1 MYLEHFGLNEPPFRI
16 TPVTE
21 FFFSGAN
28 RGEILDALIY
38 SICEVEGIV
47 KVSGEVG
54 SGKTMLC
61 RMLLEKLPGHIE
73 TIYLANPSLSREE
86 MLYAIADGLGLNIK
100 GERVG
105 IIMQNIQNKLEEKA
119 REGKRVAVLVDEA
132 HAMPP
137 DTLEEL
143 RLLYNLQVG
152 NAKLLQLILFGQPEL
167 NAKLDQ
173 PNMRQL
179 KDRIVHHFNM
189 QPLSRNILENYL
201 MFRMRAANYRG
212 PNIFS
217 LDSIKLIAKASNGLM
232 RRVNV
237 LADKSLLAAFVEDTH
252 NIEARHVQAAMRDSE
267 LKPERSLLANKLLIG
282 GAVIALVAIGLA
294 AWWVLDN
301 PQTPIRQATSTS
313 SGGLGQPQDSPPV
326 QPTAPPKP
334 MTESQPDSHQPI
346 TAQSGNTLAPATAA
360 ADQAAASPIAPAKDS
375 PKTDNPP
382 PAPGQ
387 AMPGTPAAVTPA
399 KQTNKST
406 QELPR
411 PESTRDPFPP
421 DASKKLPATQTAPK
435 PPAERAKNAPSA
447 ETNKTSATAASILTP
462 KPEPVADNLETN
474 IPLAETEKSE
484 LSPNKPSLFVQR
496 LEAGKQL
503 LDQKKAVAS
512 IQLYYNEQINV
523 GRIENFLVG
532 AERLG
537 KLSEIY
543 LLPAKFGNKDGL
555 RVLYG
560 TYPTVDAARNAI
572 PYLPKRYQD
581 AFATS
586 IHIF

>member
-1 MYLEHFGLNEPPFRI
+1 MYLEHFGLTEPPFRI

-38 SICEVEGIV
+38 SLSEAEGII

-61 RMLLEKLPGHIE
+61 RMLLERLPDHIE

-86 MLYAIADGLGLNIK
+86 MLYAIADGLGLDID

-105 IIMQNIQNKLEEKA
+105 VIMRNIENKLEEKA
-119 REGKRVAVLVDEA
+119 REGKRIVVLVDEA

-152 NAKLLQLILFGQPEL
+152 NAKLLQIILFGQPEL

-179 KDRIVHHFNM
+179 KDRIVHHFHM

-201 MFRMRAANYRG
+201 MFRMRTAGYHG

-217 LDSIKLIAKASNGLM
+217 PAALKLIAQTSHGLM
-232 RRVNV
+232 RRVNI

-252 NIEARHVQAAMRDSE
+252 NIEARHVKAAMRDSE
-267 LKPERSLLANKLLIG
+267 LNITPHLSGNKLLLG
-282 GAVIALVAIGLA
+282 SAVAAMLLLGLTAWWMLDKPQTSLQQTQGKPSTPDNSSTLA
-294 AWWVLDN
+294 AAQPENALAPPVAVAN
-301 PQTPIRQATSTS
+301 QATGTS
-313 SGGLGQPQDSPPV
+313 ADILKPPSEPVPSPLPN
-326 QPTAPPKP
+326 QAPK
-334 MTESQPDSHQPI
+334 
-346 TAQSGNTLAPATAA
+346 AAPAAVVTPPNAPL
-360 ADQAAASPIAPAKDS
+360 ASNNPVAKDS
-375 PKTDNPP
+375 
-382 PAPGQ
+382 
-387 AMPGTPAAVTPA
+387 
-399 KQTNKST
+399 
-406 QELPR
+406 
-411 PESTRDPFPP
+411 
-421 DASKKLPATQTAPK
+421 
-435 PPAERAKNAPSA
+435 
-447 ETNKTSATAASILTP
+447 
-462 KPEPVADNLETN
+462 
-474 IPLAETEKSE
+474 
-484 LSPNKPSLFVQR
+484 SLFDQR
-496 LEAGKQL
+496 LEAGKL
-503 LDQKKAVAS
+503 LIEQKKAVAS
-512 IQLYYNEQINV
+512 IQLFYTEEV
-523 GRIENFLVG
+523 KKERIEGFLKR
-532 AERLG
+532 ASALG

-543 LLPAKFGNKDGL
+543 LLPATFGGKKGL

-560 TYPTVDAARNAI
+560 AYPSIEAARNAVKD
-572 PYLPKRYQD
+572 LPPRYQE

-586 IHIF
+586 TYIF

>member
-1 MYLEHFGLNEPPFRI
+1 MYLEHFGLTEPPFRI

-38 SICEVEGIV
+38 SLSEAEGII

-61 RMLLEKLPGHIE
+61 RMLLERLPDHIE

-86 MLYAIADGLGLNIK
+86 MLYAIADGLGLSID

-105 IIMQNIQNKLEEKA
+105 VIMRNIENKLEEKA
-119 REGKRVAVLVDEA
+119 REGKRIVVLVDEA

-152 NAKLLQLILFGQPEL
+152 NAKLLQIILFGQPEL

-179 KDRIVHHFNM
+179 KDRIVHHFHM

-201 MFRMRAANYRG
+201 MFRMRTAGYHG

-217 LDSIKLIAKASNGLM
+217 PTALKLIAQTSHGLM
-232 RRVNV
+232 RRVNI

-252 NIEARHVQAAMRDSE
+252 NIETRHVKAAMRDSE
-267 LKPERSLLANKLLIG
+267 LNIAPHLSGKKLLLG
-282 GAVIALVAIGLA
+282 SAVAAMFLLGLA
-294 AWWVLDN
+294 AWWMLDK
-301 PQTPIRQATSTS
+301 PQTSLQQTQGKPSTPDSSSTLAAPPENALAPPVAVANQATGS
-313 SGGLGQPQDSPPV
+313 SADILKPPSEPVPSPLPN
-326 QPTAPPKP
+326 QAPK
-334 MTESQPDSHQPI
+334 
-346 TAQSGNTLAPATAA
+346 AA
-360 ADQAAASPIAPAKDS
+360 
-375 PKTDNPP
+375 
-382 PAPGQ
+382 
-387 AMPGTPAAVTPA
+387 PAAVITPPSA
-399 KQTNKST
+399 P
-406 QELPR
+406 L
-411 PESTRDPFPP
+411 
-421 DASKKLPATQTAPK
+421 ASNNPV
-435 PPAERAKNAPSA
+435 AKNS
-447 ETNKTSATAASILTP
+447 
-462 KPEPVADNLETN
+462 
-474 IPLAETEKSE
+474 
-484 LSPNKPSLFVQR
+484 SLFDQR
-496 LEAGKQL
+496 LEAGKL
-503 LDQKKAVAS
+503 LIEQKKAVAS
-512 IQLYYNEQINV
+512 IQLFYTEEV
-523 GRIENFLVG
+523 KKERIEGFLKR
-532 AERLG
+532 ASALG

-543 LLPAKFGNKDGL
+543 LLPATFGGKKGL

-560 TYPTVDAARNAI
+560 AYPSIEAARNAVKD
-572 PYLPKRYQD
+572 LPPRYQE

-586 IHIF
+586 TYIF

>member
-1 MYLEHFGLNEPPFRI
+1 MYLEHFGLTEPPFRI
-16 TPVTE
+16 TPVTV

-38 SICEVEGIV
+38 SIAEVEGII

-61 RMLLEKLPGHIE
+61 RMLLEKLPKHIE
-73 TIYLANPSLSREE
+73 AIYLANPSLSREE
-86 MLYAIADGLGLNIK
+86 MLYAIADGLGLNIE

-119 REGKRVAVLVDEA
+119 REGKRIVVLVDEA

-152 NAKLLQLILFGQPEL
+152 NAKLLQIVLFGQPEL

-179 KDRIVHHFNM
+179 KDRIAHHFHM

-201 MFRMRAANYRG
+201 MFRMRAAGYHG

-217 LDSIKLIAKASNGLM
+217 PGAIKLIASASNGLM
-232 RRVNV
+232 RRVNI

-267 LKPERSLLANKLLIG
+267 LNIAPALSRKKLFGGSAAAALLLFALAVWWALDKSPTSPRQNQGTLLIPDK
-282 GAVIALVAIGLA
+282 IQDQPILA
-294 AWWVLDN
+294 AAPAILPPVPVTGSSAMTKKSSLFE
-301 PQTPIRQATSTS
+301 QRLAAGKQLFEQATSTS
-313 SGGLGQPQDSPPV
+313 SGQ
-326 QPTAPPKP
+326 
-334 MTESQPDSHQPI
+334 
-346 TAQSGNTLAPATAA
+346 
-360 ADQAAASPIAPAKDS
+360 
-375 PKTDNPP
+375 
-382 PAPGQ
+382 
-387 AMPGTPAAVTPA
+387 
-399 KQTNKST
+399 
-406 QELPR
+406 
-411 PESTRDPFPP
+411 
-421 DASKKLPATQTAPK
+421 
-435 PPAERAKNAPSA
+435 
-447 ETNKTSATAASILTP
+447 
-462 KPEPVADNLETN
+462 
-474 IPLAETEKSE
+474 
-484 LSPNKPSLFVQR
+484 
-496 LEAGKQL
+496 GKV
-503 LDQKKAVAS
+503 VAS
-512 IQLYYNEQINV
+512 IQLFFNEQV
-523 GRIENFLVG
+523 QPERIEGFLKR
-532 AERLG
+532 ANALG

-543 LLPAKFGNKDGL
+543 LLPAKFGGKNGL

-560 TYPTVDAARNAI
+560 AYPSIEAAHHAI
-572 PYLPKRYQD
+572 KDLPPRYQA

-586 IHIF
+586 TYIF